1 MSRNPDSL
9 ITDELY
15 QSYLGFLLSGDRPSC
30 TGVVETLLDRGI
42 ALKSLYAD
50 LFQKSL
56 YEVGKLWES
65 NRISVARE
73 HLATAITE
81 GLMSVVYPK
90 LFEGSRDIG
99 KAVISCSVNEYHQ
112 IGGKM
117 VSDIFEMNGWQ
128 GYFLGSNT
136 PQEELISFVDE
147 VDPDLLGL
155 SLSVYFNYPALER
168 CIEAVRSE
176 FVGLDILVGGQAFS
190 WGGTDS
196 LGKFSSVEYV
206 SSLDE
211 LEKQIRKE

>member
-15 QSYLGFLLSGDRPSC
+15 QSSVGFLLSGHRPSC
-30 TGVVETLLDRGI
+30 RGVVETLLDGGI

>member
-1 MSRNPDSL
+1 M
-9 ITDELY
+9 ITEELY
-15 QSYLGFLLSGDRPSC
+15 RDYLGFLLSGNRSSC
-30 TGVVETLLDRGI
+30 TGIVENLLELGVG
-42 ALKSLYAD
+42 LKDLYAG

-56 YEVGKLWES
+56 YEVGTLWES

-81 GLMSVVYPK
+81 GLLSVVYPK
-90 LFEGSRDIG
+90 LFEGSRDSG
-99 KAVISCSVNEYHQ
+99 KAVISCSVNEHHQ

-128 GYFLGSNT
+128 GYFLGAST
-136 PQEELISFVDE
+136 PEEELIRFVDE

-168 CIEAVRSE
+168 CIRAVRSE
-176 FVGLDILVGGQAFS
+176 FASLDILVGGQAFS

-196 LGKFSSVEYV
+196 LRKLNSVEYV

-211 LEKQIRKE
+211 LERLIKKE